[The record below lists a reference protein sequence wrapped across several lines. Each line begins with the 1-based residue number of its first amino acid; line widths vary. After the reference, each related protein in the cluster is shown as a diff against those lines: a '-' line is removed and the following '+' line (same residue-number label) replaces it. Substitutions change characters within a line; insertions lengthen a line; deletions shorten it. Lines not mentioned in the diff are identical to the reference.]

1 MLISHKRNSKT
12 KQYSVTNL
20 LFLIFL
26 RKQMSVYKLFLIL
39 PDTEFSFIII
49 IIIKMLNMMISYS
62 FSFIIGDKLV
72 SSKYLLICN

>member
-39 PDTEFSFIII
+39 PDTEFSFTI

-72 SSKYLLICN
+72 SSKYLLICS

>member
-1 MLISHKRNSKT
+1 M
-12 KQYSVTNL
+12 TNL

>member
-49 IIIKMLNMMISYS
+49 IIKMLNMMISYS